1 MANFIDRIVE
11 SVSPERAY
19 RRENFRQALDAMHR
33 SLGYDA
39 GGHGRLNSNWRAY
52 NESAELTDR
61 VSRDIVRARA
71 RDLERNSD
79 MENSLLSA
87 FRRNVVGRGFTLQPK
102 TDDPALNKEIGT
114 LWKRW
119 CKAKNCDVTG
129 QQTFT
134 QMLRMAVERKK
145 VDGGMLFMKCY
156 TTGGLLPFKLQ
167 ALEVDELAQ
176 SVVVPHNKNDRVVG
190 GIEYN
195 QYNRPVGYW
204 IEQYSIDGYSI
215 AQPVY
220 YPAKNI
226 IFYFTKRRPS
236 QLREFSD
243 LSPVLTRIRD
253 ANEYITAVSV
263 KERIAACLAVFI
275 KKTVPTGGFGRNGA
289 VQAGAHQ
296 NYDGKKISPGM
307 IQEMNAGDEI
317 QVVDPKGES
326 TDASEF
332 LKLQQRMVGAG
343 QGLSYE
349 ATSRDMKQTTYSSAR
364 QGSIEDDLTYGEEIE
379 LLESCVMD
387 EIYESFLISAVLA
400 GVLDLPDF
408 WENRDAYMNHE
419 WVAGAKRWVDPQ
431 KEAGAN
437 ATALQSGQKTFKQ
450 ISAEQGRD
458 WKEQID
464 DMAEVAAYA
473 KEKGVKLG
481 NGGTAD
487 GSQAAN
493 PSQQPEPS
501 SGGGG
506 EEEDD
511 GSEEPLPG
519 DGGDVGDEE

>member
-1 MANFIDRIVE
+1 MANFIDRFIGY
-11 SVSPERAY
+11 VSPERAC
-19 RRENFRQALDAMHR
+19 RREAFRMELTTMR
-33 SLGYDA
+33 RGLGYDA
-39 GGHGRLNSNWRAY
+39 GGHGRLNANWRAF

-61 VSRDIVRARA
+61 VSRDVVRARA

-79 MENSLLSA
+79 MENGVLIA

-102 TDDPALNKEIGT
+102 TGDPDLDKQIGH

-129 QQTFT
+129 QQSFT
-134 QMLRMAVERKK
+134 QLLRMAVERKK
-145 VDGGMLFMKCY
+145 VDGGILFKKCY

-176 SVVVPHNKNDRVVG
+176 TVSAPHNKNDRVVG

-195 QYNRPVGYW
+195 QYNRPIGYW

-215 AQPVY
+215 TQPLY
-220 YPAKNI
+220 YPAKDM
-226 IFYFTKRRPS
+226 IFYYTKRRPS

-243 LSPVLTRIRD
+243 LSPTITRIRD
-253 ANEYITAVSV
+253 ANEYITAVSI

-275 KKTVPTGGFGRNGA
+275 KKNVPTTGFGRNG
-289 VQAGAHQ
+289 QARAETPASYQ
-296 NYDGKKISPGM
+296 GKTISPGM

-326 TDASEF
+326 ANASEF
-332 LKLQQRMVGAG
+332 LQMQQRLIGSG

-349 ATSRDMKQTTYSSAR
+349 ATSRDMKKTTYSSAR

-379 LLESCVMD
+379 LLQTSVMD
-387 EIYESFLISAVLA
+387 ETYETFLISAVLA
-400 GVLDLPDF
+400 GALAIPDF
-408 WENRDAYMNHE
+408 WEKKDTYMEHE

-437 ATALQSGQKTFKQ
+437 QIALTSGQKTFKQ

-458 WKEQID
+458 WKDQID
-464 DMAEVAAYA
+464 DMADVAEYA
-473 KEKGVKLG
+473 AEKGVVLG
-481 NGGTAD
+481 GVTAN
-487 GSQAAN
+487 GSQTAN
-493 PSQQPEPS
+493 PTVPAEPPEPEPS
-501 SGGGG
+501 FEG
-506 EEEDD
+506 DD
-511 GSEEPLPG
+511 GSNSDGDDEQQLP
-519 DGGDVGDEE
+519 DEE